1 MEFNDNIKQF
11 AKKIEK
17 IKDTLKTEE
26 ATKTSLILPF
36 FQLLGYDVFNPY
48 EFVPEFIAD
57 AGTKKGEKVDY
68 AIIINNEPI
77 MLIEA
82 KSADTNLNNKHLNQ
96 LYRYFTVTKAKFAV
110 LTNGIVYKFYTDL
123 EEPNKMDDVP
133 FLEIN
138 LLDLKDTYIKQI
150 KKFCKDNFDIQDILD
165 SASELK
171 YVYLIKKV
179 FQEQIDNPSDQF
191 IKVLLN
197 KGVYNGVKTQ
207 SVIDRFRGLIK
218 LSFSQYINDLISDKL
233 QNVFDMDSSINLS
246 DDQEVGEALTNEEKQ
261 CKDIIINI
269 LKSKYN
275 EKDIIYKKTSKYV
288 SIQIGNS
295 IRRWVCRIFIK
306 QNQDNQFVLHKLS
319 DYDNDFDFQ
328 EPNQLNLIKDH
339 ILYVADLCSKL

>member
-57 AGTKKGEKVDY
+57 TGTKKGEKVDY

-96 LYRYFTVTKAKFAV
+96 LFRYFTVTKAKFGV

-133 FLEIN
+133 FLEVN

-150 KKFCKDNFDIQDILD
+150 KKFCKNNFDLQDILD

-191 IKVLLN
+191 VKVLLS
-197 KGVYNGVKTQ
+197 KGVYSGVKTQ
-207 SVIDRFRGLIK
+207 NVIDRFRGLIK

-233 QNVFDMDSSINLS
+233 QNVFDMESTTNLS
-246 DDQEVGEALTNEEKQ
+246 EEGSSDILTNEEKQ
-261 CKDIIINI
+261 CTDIVIEI
-269 LKSKYN
+269 LKSKYP

-295 IRRWVCRIFIK
+295 IRRWVCRIFVK
-306 QNQDNQFVLHKLS
+306 QNQDNQFILHRLA
-319 DYDNDFDFQ
+319 DYDCDFDFQ
-328 EPNQLNLIKDH
+328 TPDQLNLIKDH